1 MAQINHLQPLDKK
14 LRSQLENTVKKARD
28 IAEEAALAVLEQLG
42 VGEKA
47 KPSYLND
54 TQQNLRVRLRAHAR
68 SLGDARKPDGEQS
81 IERLQ
86 EEVAYEHWHRMLFA
100 RFLAENNLLMY
111 PDPDEPVAISLEECE
126 DLAADEGAANGW
138 ELAGR
143 YASQMLPQIF
153 RVDSPVFELKLAPN
167 HQLDLEKLLVSL
179 PAEVFTASD
188 SLGWVYQFWQANNK
202 ERINKSEV
210 KIGARELPAV
220 TQLFTEPYMVSFL
233 LDNSLGAWWAARR
246 ISEDDFKNA
255 TSENELRQK
264 AAIDGVP
271 LDYLRFVQG
280 ENGAWEPA
288 SGKFDA
294 WPEQLSELSTLDP
307 SCGSGHF
314 LVAAFNM
321 LVPLRMELEQLDA
334 QQAVDAVL
342 RDNIH
347 GLELDQRCVELAAFA
362 IAISAWKYPNAGG
375 YRVLP
380 EIQVACSGLAI
391 NAAKDEWKQLAA
403 HMGGKHNLS
412 IAMDWL
418 HDNFKDAP
426 VLGSL
431 MNPAKSKAAGLV
443 SWQELAEALDKALAN
458 DEVNA
463 TQTNEQQEAV
473 HENAVVAQ
481 GMAKAAK
488 LLASQ
493 YQWVITN
500 VPYLKSG
507 KQNDSLK
514 DFCERAY
521 YVARA
526 DLATAFLQRCLDF
539 CLNSGTSSIVMPQNW
554 LFLSS
559 YKKFREQLLVNERWK
574 LIARLG
580 PGAFETIS
588 GEVVKAILIN
598 ISRGNP
604 KPRYNDIFNNE
615 LDVNNIAGIDVSE
628 SRTPSEKALMLKSS
642 KLILIGQHKQLE
654 NPDARIALE
663 TMNNDHPLLES
674 HADSGGGCS
683 SFDSPRFIS
692 QFWEHG
698 NVNYSVNIF
707 CQSAPKTDV
716 IFSGRSQ
723 LLRWENGEG
732 DLSFMMSE
740 KKRLENYSSGIWSV
754 WSRFIGKKGLCMGM
768 MNELPA
774 SLYDGYAFDNNSG
787 VIIPSDENVLPA
799 IWSYCASKSYN
810 NEVRKIDQKLNVT
823 SGTLVK
829 VPFDLDH
836 WTKVAEEQYPNGL
849 PKPYTDDPTQW
860 IFQGHPCGS
869 VVWDEE
875 KKWTANGPLRTDET
889 VLPIAVA
896 RLLGYRWPAELDAT
910 MELADEQREWV
921 KRCEALLPLADEDG
935 IVCIPAVR
943 GEALASDRLIN
954 LLAAAYGDAWTPATL
969 SQLLSSVGYAG
980 KTLDAWLRD
989 KFFEQHVKLFQNR
1002 PFIWHIWDGLNDG
1015 FAVLINYHKFDQK
1028 LLETLIYTYLG
1039 DWIKRQKDEI
1049 AAGVDGA
1056 QERLAAAESLRKRL
1070 IKILEG
1076 EAPLDIF
1083 VRWKPLEQQAI
1094 GWNPDLNDGVRLN
1107 IRPFILVDDVKVKGA
1122 GVLRNKIPSIKWTKD
1137 RGTDVPSSPWYHLG
1151 PQYGGKEGDR
1161 INEHHLS
1168 LAEKK
1173 AAREKLRESS

>member
-1 MAQINHLQPLDKK
+1 MNHLQPLDKK

-54 TQQNLRVRLRAHAR
+54 TQQNLRVRLRARAR
-68 SLGDARKPDGEQS
+68 SLGDNRKADGEQS
-81 IERLQ
+81 IDRLQ
-86 EEVAYEHWHRMLFA
+86 EEVAYEHWHRMLFS

-167 HQLDLEKLLVSL
+167 HQLDLEKLLASL
-179 PAEVFTASD
+179 PIEVFTASD

-246 ISEDDFKNA
+246 LTEDDFKNA
-255 TSENELRQK
+255 SSEEELRQK
-264 AAIDGVP
+264 ASIDGVP
-271 LDYLRFVQG
+271 LEYLRFVQDD
-280 ENGAWEPA
+280 NGVWSPA
-288 SGKFDA
+288 AGTFDG
-294 WPEQLSELSTLDP
+294 WPEQLAELKTLDP
-307 SCGSGHF
+307 CCGSGHF
-314 LVAAFNM
+314 LVSAFLM
-321 LVPLRMELEQLDA
+321 LVPIRMELDGLTA
-334 QQAVDAVL
+334 QEAVDAVL
-342 RDNIH
+342 SQNIH
-347 GLELDQRCVELAAFA
+347 GVELDQRCVELAAFNLA
-362 IAISAWKYPNAGG
+362 LTAWKYPMTGG
-375 YRVLP
+375 YRWLP
-380 EIQVACSGLAI
+380 DLHIACSGLAI
-391 NAAKDEWKQLAA
+391 NLKKTDWIAL
-403 HMGGKHNLS
+403 GGDDADLS
-412 IAMDWL
+412 NALDNL
-418 HDNFKDAP
+418 HDQFRNADT
-426 VLGSL
+426 LGSL
-431 MNPAKSKAAGLV
+431 IDPKLALGKGSLFELNWSKVRPSLSKAFSEEQDIDRTEFGVLAKGISRTAEILSSEYDLV
-443 SWQELAEALDKALAN
+443 C
-458 DEVNA
+458 
-463 TQTNEQQEAV
+463 
-473 HENAVVAQ
+473 
-481 GMAKAAK
+481 
-488 LLASQ
+488 
-493 YQWVITN
+493 TN
-500 VPYLKSG
+500 VPYLVRG
-507 KQNDSLK
+507 KQNTILSEYSAK
-514 DFCERAY
+514 HFPESNN
-521 YVARA
+521 
-526 DLATAFLQRCLDF
+526 DLATTFISRCRNLIRENGGVI
-539 CLNSGTSSIVMPQNW
+539 CVVSPQNW
-554 LFLSS
+554 LFQPR
-559 YKKFREQLLVNERWK
+559 YKAMRKNLLISNSVSFV
-574 LIARLG
+574 ARLG
-580 PGAFETIS
+580 AGAFEAIG
-588 GEVVKAILIN
+588 GEIVKVTLSILTSPKKMAFVRN
-598 ISRGNP
+598 I
-604 KPRYNDIFNNE
+604 D
-615 LDVNNIAGIDVSE
+615 
-628 SRTPSEKALMLKSS
+628 
-642 KLILIGQHKQLE
+642 
-654 NPDARIALE
+654 
-663 TMNNDHPLLES
+663 
-674 HADSGGGCS
+674 
-683 SFDSPRFIS
+683 
-692 QFWEHG
+692 
-698 NVNYSVNIF
+698 
-707 CQSAPKTDV
+707 
-716 IFSGRSQ
+716 
-723 LLRWENGEG
+723 
-732 DLSFMMSE
+732 
-740 KKRLENYSSGIWSV
+740 
-754 WSRFIGKKGLCMGM
+754 
-768 MNELPA
+768 
-774 SLYDGYAFDNNSG
+774 
-787 VIIPSDENVLPA
+787 
-799 IWSYCASKSYN
+799 ASKSKQLRDKLDQLPTGKITSVLNSDYLDSKEN
-810 NEVRKIDQKLNVT
+810 RITNDLNLNEALLSNFASTLHGQNAGDNSRFNRCLWELGETGKSWEFYQNAPEGGQHFSGQSQIVLWEKEQGDMADFAASVRHLNHKAQQWRSGKANWGHKGITLSLVGKICGGLYEGDIYGVLCAVVIPNDQAHRKAIWVYAQSGELESEVRELDSNLAVQAKT
-823 SGTLVK
+823 TLA

-860 IFQGHPCGS
+860 IFHGHPCGS
-869 VVWDEE
+869 VVWDEAQ
-875 KKWTANGPLRTDET
+875 KWTAEAPLRIDES
-889 VLPIAVA
+889 VLHIAVA
-896 RLLGYRWPAELDAT
+896 RLLGHRWPAELDT
-910 MELADEQREWV
+910 KMELAEEQRQWV
-921 KRCEALLPLADEDG
+921 KRCEVLLPLADEDG

-969 SQLLSSVGYAG
+969 NQLLSSVGYAG

-1056 QERLAAAESLRKRL
+1056 QERLAAAENLRKRL

-1076 EAPLDIF
+1076 DAPLDIF
-1083 VRWKPLEQQAI
+1083 VRWKPLEQQPI

-1137 RGTDVPSSPWYHLG
+1137 RGKDVESAPWYHLG

>member
-1 MAQINHLQPLDKK
+1 MSLMNHLRPLDKK

-28 IAEEAALAVLEQLG
+28 VAEEAALAVLEQLG

-47 KPSYLND
+47 KPTYLD
-54 TQQNLRVRLRAHAR
+54 DAQQSLRVRLRAHAR
-68 SLGDARKPDGEQS
+68 SLGDARKPDGEQH
-81 IERLQ
+81 IQRLI

-111 PDPDEPVAISLEECE
+111 PDPDEPVAITLEECE

-138 ELAGR
+138 VLAGR
-143 YASQMLPQIF
+143 YASLMLPQIF
-153 RVDSPVFELKLAPN
+153 RIDSPVFELKLAPN

-179 PAEVFTASD
+179 PNEVFTASD

-246 ISEDDFKNA
+246 LSEDDLKNA
-255 TSENELRQK
+255 SSEEELRQK

-271 LDYLRFVQG
+271 LEYLRFIKNEEG
-280 ENGAWEPA
+280 MWEPA
-288 SGKFDA
+288 SGKFAA
-294 WPEQLSELSTLDP
+294 WPEELSKLSTLDP

-334 QQAVDAVL
+334 EQAVYAVL

-362 IAISAWKYPNAGG
+362 IALSAWKYPNAGG
-375 YRVLP
+375 YRTLP

-391 NAAKDEWKQLAA
+391 NTAKEEWKQLAA
-403 HMGGKHNLS
+403 HMSGKHNLS

-443 SWQELAEALDKALAN
+443 SWQELAEALDKALAI
-458 DEVNA
+458 DETGA
-463 TQTNEQQEAV
+463 AQTNEQ

-493 YQWVITN
+493 YLWVITN
-500 VPYLKSG
+500 VPYLARG
-507 KQNDSLK
+507 KQEDTLR
-514 DFCERAY
+514 DFIEQHY
-521 YVARA
+521 PEGKN
-526 DLATAFLQRCLDF
+526 DLATAFLDRCLEF
-539 CLNSGTSSIVMPQNW
+539 CVQGGTSSIVLPQNW
-554 LFLSS
+554 LFLTS
-559 YKKFREQLLVNERWK
+559 YKKFREKLLTQDTWH

-580 PGAFETIS
+580 PQAFQTPMWDFN
-588 GEVVKAILIN
+588 VQLIT
-598 ISRGNP
+598 ISRGNSASESGGLFGAAEQSQLI
-604 KPRYNDIFNNE
+604 RG
-615 LDVNNIAGIDVSE
+615 VDVSE
-628 SRTPSEKALMLKSS
+628 SRTAAEKAERLIETEVKSVE
-642 KLILIGQHKQLE
+642 QAKQLD
-654 NPDARIALE
+654 NPDARVALE
-663 TMNNDHPLLES
+663 EEADLPLLNKFADGLVGLQTSDDPMFVAAFWEVDSRDEDVWELMQATPDIFSNYAGQSWMVRWEKGEGLLLSLPTAYPTKGLKAVGKLGIAIHRMGHLFPYHYGKERFHQNVATIIPQDES
-674 HADSGGGCS
+674 H
-683 SFDSPRFIS
+683 
-692 QFWEHG
+692 
-698 NVNYSVNIF
+698 
-707 CQSAPKTDV
+707 
-716 IFSGRSQ
+716 
-723 LLRWENGEG
+723 
-732 DLSFMMSE
+732 
-740 KKRLENYSSGIWSV
+740 
-754 WSRFIGKKGLCMGM
+754 
-768 MNELPA
+768 
-774 SLYDGYAFDNNSG
+774 
-787 VIIPSDENVLPA
+787 LPA
-799 IWSYCASKSYN
+799 IWCFCSSPDYN
-810 NEVRKIDQKLNVT
+810 EAVRQIDQSLKVT
-823 SGTLVK
+823 NATLVK
-829 VPFDLDH
+829 VPFDLDY

-860 IFQGHPCGS
+860 IFHGHPCGS
-869 VVWDEE
+869 VIWDGE
-875 KKWTANGPLRTDET
+875 KKWMANGPLRTDET
-889 VLPIAVA
+889 VLHIAVA
-896 RLLGYRWPAELDAT
+896 RLLGYRWPAELDPE

-921 KRCEALLPLADEDG
+921 NRCDALLPLADEDG

-954 LLAAAYGDAWTPATL
+954 MLAAAYGDAWTPSTL
-969 SQLLSSVGYAG
+969 NQLLSSVGYAG
-980 KTLDAWLRD
+980 KTLEAWLRD

-1002 PFIWHIWDGLNDG
+1002 PFVWHVWDGLNDG

-1028 LLETLIYTYLG
+1028 LLEALIYTYLG
-1039 DWIKRQKDEI
+1039 DWIKRQKNEI
-1049 AAGVDGA
+1049 TAGVDGA
-1056 QERLAAAESLRKRL
+1056 QERLAAAEALRKRL

-1083 VRWKPLEQQAI
+1083 VRWKPLEQQPI

-1107 IRPFILVDDVKVKGA
+1107 IRPFVLVDDVRAKGA
-1122 GVLRNKIPSIKWTKD
+1122 GVLRSKITSIKWTKD
-1137 RGTDVPSSPWYHLG
+1137 RGTDVESAPWYHLG

-1173 AAREKLRESS
+1173 SAREKT

>member
-1 MAQINHLQPLDKK
+1 MNHLQPLDKK

-47 KPSYLND
+47 KPSYLD
-54 TQQNLRVRLRAHAR
+54 DAQQNLRVRLRAHAR

-81 IERLQ
+81 IDRLQ

-126 DLAADEGAANGW
+126 DLAADEGATNGW

-153 RVDSPVFELKLAPN
+153 RIDSPVFELKLAPN
-167 HQLDLEKLLVSL
+167 HQLDLEKLLISL
-179 PAEVFTASD
+179 PTEVFTASD

-246 ISEDDFKNA
+246 LSEDDFKNA
-255 TSENELRQK
+255 SSEEELRQK

-280 ENGAWEPA
+280 ENGVWEPA
-288 SGKFDA
+288 SGKFEA
-294 WPEQLSELSTLDP
+294 WPEHLSELSTLDP

-334 QQAVDAVL
+334 QQAADAVL
-342 RDNIH
+342 RENIH

-362 IAISAWKYPNAGG
+362 LALSAWKYPNAGG

-443 SWQELAEALDKALAN
+443 SWQELSEALDKALAT
-458 DEVNA
+458 EGA
-463 TQTNEQQEAV
+463 QASQTNEQHQAA

-488 LLASQ
+488 LLASR

-500 VPYLKSG
+500 VPYLARG
-507 KQNDSLK
+507 KQEDKLK
-514 DFCERAY
+514 DFIEQHY
-521 YVARA
+521 PEGKN
-526 DLATAFLQRCLDF
+526 DLATAFLDRCLEF
-539 CLNSGTSSIVMPQNW
+539 CVQGGTSSIVLPQNW
-554 LFLSS
+554 LFLTS
-559 YKKFREQLLVNERWK
+559 YKKFREKLLTQDTWH

-580 PGAFETIS
+580 PQAFQTPMWDFN
-588 GEVVKAILIN
+588 VQLIT
-598 ISRGNP
+598 ISRGNAASASGGLFGAAEHSQLI
-604 KPRYNDIFNNE
+604 RG
-615 LDVNNIAGIDVSE
+615 VDVSE
-628 SRTPSEKALMLKSS
+628 PRTAAEKAEQLITAEVKSV
-642 KLILIGQHKQLE
+642 GQAKQLD
-654 NPDARIALE
+654 NPDAAVVLEHSAEGAAL
-663 TMNNDHPLLES
+663 S
-674 HADSGGGCS
+674 KSAS
-683 SFDSPRFIS
+683 SFQGLKSGDDSRMRRY
-692 QFWEHG
+692 FWELLHQNMRWKKLQSTVPESKFYGGMESIVDWSEDG
-698 NVNYSVNIF
+698 NLLARRQGLGAWDSRGIAV
-707 CQSAPKTDV
+707 
-716 IFSGRSQ
+716 SQ
-723 LLRWENGEG
+723 MNSLPCALYLG
-732 DLSFMMSE
+732 D
-740 KKRLENYSSGIWSV
+740 
-754 WSRFIGKKGLCMGM
+754 
-768 MNELPA
+768 
-774 SLYDGYAFDNNSG
+774 AFDSNVCPVVPSSEESLSALWVFSESG
-787 VIIPSDENVLPA
+787 EYRTEI
-799 IWSYCASKSYN
+799 
-810 NEVRKIDQKLNVT
+810 RKVDQKVAVANAT
-823 SGTLVK
+823 MIK
-829 VPFDLDH
+829 VPFDLGH
-836 WTKVAEEQYPNGL
+836 WTKVAAEKYPNGL
-849 PKPYTDDPTQW
+849 PKPYSNDPTQW
-860 IFQGHPCGS
+860 IFHGHPCGS
-869 VVWDEE
+869 VIWDEAQ
-875 KKWTANGPLRTDET
+875 KWTADGPLRRDES
-889 VLPIAVA
+889 VLHIAVA
-896 RLLGYRWPAELDAT
+896 RLLGYRWPAEQDAT

-921 KRCEALLPLADEDG
+921 QRCEALLPLADEDG
-935 IVCIPAVR
+935 IVCVPAVR

-969 SQLLSSVGYAG
+969 NQLLSSVGYAG

-1002 PFIWHIWDGLNDG
+1002 PFIWQLWDGLNDG

-1056 QERLAAAESLRKRL
+1056 QERLAAAEALRKRL

-1083 VRWKPLEQQAI
+1083 VRWKPLEQQPI
-1094 GWNPDLNDGVRLN
+1094 GWNPDVNDGVRLN

-1137 RGTDVPSSPWYHLG
+1137 RGADVPSAPWYHLG

-1173 AAREKLRESS
+1173 AAREKT

>member
-1 MAQINHLQPLDKK
+1 MNHLQPLDKK

-28 IAEEAALAVLEQLG
+28 IAEEAALAVIEQLG

-47 KPSYLND
+47 KPSYLTD
-54 TQQNLRVRLRAHAR
+54 AQQNLRVRLRAHAR
-68 SLGDARKPDGEQS
+68 SLGDARKGDGEQS
-81 IERLQ
+81 IGRLI

-111 PDPDEPVAISLEECE
+111 PDPDEPVAITLEECD

-153 RVDSPVFELKLAPN
+153 RVDSPVFEFKLAPN
-167 HQLDLEKLLVSL
+167 HQLDLEKLLISL
-179 PAEVFTASD
+179 PTEVFTASD

-246 ISEDDFKNA
+246 LTEDDFKNA
-255 TSENELRQK
+255 SSEEELRQK

-271 LDYLRFVQG
+271 LEYLRFVKN
-280 ENGAWEPA
+280 ESDAWEPA
-288 SGKFDA
+288 SGKFEA
-294 WPEQLSELSTLDP
+294 WPEELSKLSTLDP

-321 LVPLRMELEQLDA
+321 LVPLRMALEQLDA
-334 QQAVDAVL
+334 EQAVDAVL

-391 NAAKDEWKQLAA
+391 NAAKEEWKQLAT

-443 SWQELAEALDKALAN
+443 SWQELSEALDKALAN
-458 DEVNA
+458 DEA
-463 TQTNEQQEAV
+463 EAAQTNEQHEAV
-473 HENAVVAQ
+473 LENAVVAQ

-500 VPYLKSG
+500 VPYLARG
-507 KQNDSLK
+507 KQDDTLR
-514 DFCERAY
+514 DFIEQHYPAGKN
-521 YVARA
+521 
-526 DLATAFLQRCLDF
+526 DLATAFLDRCLEF
-539 CLNSGTSSIVMPQNW
+539 CVKGGTSSIVLPQNW
-554 LFLSS
+554 LFLTT
-559 YKKFREQLLVNERWK
+559 YKKFREKLLTQDTWH

-580 PGAFETIS
+580 PQAFQTPMWDFN
-588 GEVVKAILIN
+588 VQLIT
-598 ISRGNP
+598 ISRGNSASESGGLFGAAEHDQLI
-604 KPRYNDIFNNE
+604 RG
-615 LDVNNIAGIDVSE
+615 VDVSE
-628 SRTPSEKALMLKSS
+628 PRTAAEKAEQLMVAEVKSVE
-642 KLILIGQHKQLE
+642 QARQLE
-654 NPDARIALE
+654 NPDACIS
-663 TMNNDHPLLES
+663 LES
-674 HADSGGGCS
+674 REKIGTLLDYAY
-683 SFDSPRFIS
+683 SFHGLTTGDMLRMKMN
-692 QFWEHG
+692 FWE
-698 NVNYSVNIF
+698 I
-707 CQSAPKTDV
+707 PKKALIWVAFQGTTKKKSF
-716 IFSGRSQ
+716 FSGYESY
-723 LLRWENGEG
+723 LRWENGSG
-732 DLSFMMSE
+732 AIDQLPGSR
-740 KKRLENYSSGIWSV
+740 KDGQGAWRKSGITVSQMN
-754 WSRFIGKKGLCMGM
+754 GLPVSIYSG
-768 MNELPA
+768 E
-774 SLYDGYAFDNNSG
+774 AFDNNTATIVPNQMEIFGALWSFC
-787 VIIPSDENVLPA
+787 SSENFLES
-799 IWSYCASKSYN
+799 IRSFN
-810 NEVRKIDQKLNVT
+810 QKLNVD
-823 SGTLVK
+823 SGYFNK

-836 WTKVAEEQYPNGL
+836 WTKVAEEKYPNGL

-860 IFQGHPCGS
+860 IFHSHPCGS

-875 KKWTANGPLRTDET
+875 KKGTANGPVRTDET
-889 VLPIAVA
+889 VLHIAVA

-921 KRCEALLPLADEDG
+921 NRCEGLLPLADEDG

-954 LLAAAYGDAWTPATL
+954 LLAAAYGDAWTPSTL
-969 SQLLSSVGYAG
+969 NQLLSSVGYAG

-1002 PFIWHIWDGLNDG
+1002 PFIWHIWDGLNDS

-1049 AAGVDGA
+1049 NAGVDGA
-1056 QERLAAAESLRKRL
+1056 QERLAAAEALRKRL

-1083 VRWKPLEQQAI
+1083 VRWKPLEQQPI

-1137 RGTDVPSSPWYHLG
+1137 RGADVESAPWYHLG
-1151 PQYGGKEGDR
+1151 PHYGGKEGDR

-1173 AAREKLRESS
+1173 AAREKRE

>member
-1 MAQINHLQPLDKK
+1 MNHLQPLDKK

-111 PDPDEPVAISLEECE
+111 PDPDEPVAITLEECE

-167 HQLDLEKLLVSL
+167 HQLDLEKLLISL
-179 PAEVFTASD
+179 PTDVFAASD

-246 ISEDDFKNA
+246 LSEDDLKNA
-255 TSENELRQK
+255 SSEEELRQK
-264 AAIDGVP
+264 AAIDGVR
-271 LDYLRFVQG
+271 LEYLRFVQG
-280 ENGAWEPA
+280 ESGAWEPA
-288 SGKFDA
+288 SGKFEA

-334 QQAVDAVL
+334 QQAADAVL

-362 IAISAWKYPNAGG
+362 LALSAWKYPDAGG

-458 DEVNA
+458 DEANA
-463 TQTNEQQEAV
+463 TESNEQHQAAQ
-473 HENAVVAQ
+473 ENAVVAQ

-500 VPYLKSG
+500 VPYLG
-507 KQNDSLK
+507 QAKQHDKLQS
-514 DFCERAY
+514 FCVQQYPEAK
-521 YVARA
+521 A
-526 DLATAFLQRCLDF
+526 DLATVFLERCLEF
-539 CLNSGTSSIVMPQNW
+539 CVQKGTTSIVLPQNW
-554 LFLSS
+554 LFLTS
-559 YKKFREQLLVNERWK
+559 YKKFREKLLTQDTWH

-580 PGAFETIS
+580 SGAFETIS

-598 ISRGNP
+598 LSRGNASSESGGLFGAAEHNQ
-604 KPRYNDIFNNE
+604 RIRG
-615 LDVNNIAGIDVSE
+615 VDVSE
-628 SRTPSEKALMLKSS
+628 PRAAAEKAEQLQTSEIKSVE
-642 KLILIGQHKQLE
+642 QAKQLE
-654 NPDARIALE
+654 NPDSRITFE
-663 TMNNDHPLLES
+663 ERSNTPLLSEY
-674 HADSGGGCS
+674 ADSYWGLGSG
-683 SFDSPRFIS
+683 DGLRFCRKYFELPIVDDDWEFLNITYTDTKPYTGM
-692 QFWEHG
+692 QEIVFWQNASGEL
-698 NVNYSVNIF
+698 YEMAEAAKKKLKNIW
-707 CQSAPKTDV
+707 QRGKEA
-716 IFSGRSQ
+716 
-723 LLRWENGEG
+723 W
-732 DLSFMMSE
+732 
-740 KKRLENYSSGIWSV
+740 
-754 WSRFIGKKGLCMGM
+754 GKKGVTVSQMGS
-768 MNELPA
+768 LPR
-774 SLYDGYAFDNNSG
+774 SLYSG
-787 VIIPSDENVLPA
+787 NIFQNGVASIIPKDEKLLEPIFAYCSSDVYVE
-799 IWSYCASKSYN
+799 
-810 NEVRKIDQKLNVT
+810 EVRRIDQKLAVT
-823 SGTLVK
+823 NLTLIK
-829 VPFDLDH
+829 VPFDLEH

-849 PKPYTDDPTQW
+849 PKPYTNDPTQW
-860 IFQGHPCGS
+860 IFHGHPCGS
-869 VVWDEE
+869 VIWDEE
-875 KKWTANGPLRTDET
+875 QKWTANGPLRADET
-889 VLPIAVA
+889 VLHIAMA
-896 RLLGYRWPAELDAT
+896 RLLGYRWPTELDAE

-1056 QERLAAAESLRKRL
+1056 QERLAAAENLRKRL

-1083 VRWKPLEQQAI
+1083 VRWKPLEQQPI

-1137 RGTDVPSSPWYHLG
+1137 RGADVPSVPWYHLG